1 MHASRVAIGDDSIA
15 ELCMIDNVGSI
26 AIPGRTINL
35 DRQRELNP
43 QLQLQTQLLQSQVE
57 LPT

>member
-1 MHASRVAIGDDSIA
+1 MQA
-15 ELCMIDNVGSI
+15 ELQLEITVSELSMIDNGGSI